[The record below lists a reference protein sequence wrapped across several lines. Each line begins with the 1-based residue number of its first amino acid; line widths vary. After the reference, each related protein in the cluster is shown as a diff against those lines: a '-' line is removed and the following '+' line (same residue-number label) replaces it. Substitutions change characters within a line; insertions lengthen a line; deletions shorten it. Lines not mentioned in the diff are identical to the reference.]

1 MITSEGFV
9 KLYREGLALLELSL
23 PAFALLTQI
32 ALRAKRMD
40 PAYSIYQLKA
50 NEALVGDHKKIG
62 LSRQQYRD
70 AVLRLEAHG
79 LATFRKTN
87 QGTIAVLTNKA
98 IFDINTESDERPIKA
113 CTALE
118 KEPIYSQARTIHQP
132 SENQN
137 ETTLE
142 PSKEPADLS
151 MENQEKEPSEEP
163 DDNHQR
169 TIREPDKNQLGTNP
183 EPLTKKKEKEEEKR
197 AAAAYSRTVYK
208 CLDGLDLN
216 DQEKRS
222 LMCYSEHRVAHAAEF
237 VRRKHNVDSPI
248 GLMMWVCQQPSLP
261 ELPKENRKSMTPQQ
275 KLAWE
280 YNQFLSSNGY
290 AAQAKQNEEKIPNDR
305 MVILEQGQ
313 PMPITLNHPLQI
325 LQEDFRKSKEGILKS
340 QRIVQGLQSDKF

>member
-32 ALRAKRMD
+32 ALRANRMD

-98 IFDINTESDERPIKA
+98 IFDINAESDEGPIKA

-118 KEPIYSQARTIHQP
+118 KEPNYSHAKTIQQP
-132 SENQN
+132 LENQK

-142 PSKEPADLS
+142 PSKEPSDLS
-151 MENQEKEPSEEP
+151 MKNREKEPPKEP
-163 DDNHQR
+163 VNNHQR
-169 TIREPDKNQLGTNP
+169 TIKEPDRNQSRTNP
-183 EPLTKKKEKEEEKR
+183 EPLTKKEEKEEEKR
-197 AAAAYSRTVYK
+197 AAAAYSRTFYK
-208 CLDGLDLN
+208 CLDGLDLS

-290 AAQAKQNEEKIPNDR
+290 TAQAKQNEEKIPNDR

-313 PMPITLNHPLQI
+313 LMPITLNHPLQI
-325 LQEDFRKSKEGILKS
+325 LQEDFRKSKEEILKS
-340 QRIVQGLQSDKF
+340 QRIVRGLQSDKL

>member
-32 ALRAKRMD
+32 ALRANRMD

-98 IFDINTESDERPIKA
+98 IFDINAESDEGQIKA

-132 SENQN
+132 LENQR

-142 PSKEPADLS
+142 PSKEPSDLS
-151 MENQEKEPSEEP
+151 MKIREKEPSKEP
-163 DDNHQR
+163 VNNHQR
-169 TIREPDKNQLGTNP
+169 TIKEPDRNPSGTNP
-183 EPLTKKKEKEEEKR
+183 EPLTKKEEKEEEKR
-197 AAAAYSRTVYK
+197 AAAAYSRTFYK
-208 CLDGLDLN
+208 CLDGLDLS

-222 LMCYSEHRVAHAAEF
+222 LMRFRESRVEHAVEF
-237 VRRKHNVDSPI
+237 VKRKKDVDSVI
-248 GLMMWVCQQPSLP
+248 GMLTWVCQEPILP
-261 ELPKENRKSMTPQQ
+261 ELPREVRKNLTPQQ

-280 YNQFLSSNGY
+280 FNQFLSSNGY
-290 AAQAKQNEEKIPNDR
+290 AAQAKQNEEMIPSDR
-305 MVILEQGQ
+305 MVIIEFGR
-313 PMPITLNHPLQI
+313 PIPITLNHSLPT
-325 LQEDFRKSKEGILKS
+325 LQEDFRKSKDEILKR
-340 QRIVQGLQSDKF
+340 QKGRV

>member
-1 MITSEGFV
+1 MKTSEGFV

-32 ALRAKRMD
+32 ALRANRMD

-98 IFDINTESDERPIKA
+98 IFDINTESDERPINA

-132 SENQN
+132 LENQN
-137 ETTLE
+137 ETILE

-151 MENQEKEPSEEP
+151 MKNQKKEPSEEP
-163 DDNHQR
+163 VDNHLR
-169 TIREPDKNQLGTNP
+169 TIKEPDRNQSGTKL
-183 EPLTKKKEKEEEKR
+183 EPLTKKEEKEEEKR
-197 AAAAYSRTVYK
+197 AAAAPIFYK
-208 CLDGLDLN
+208 CLEGLGLS

-222 LMCYSEHRVAHAAEF
+222 MMYYSEERVIHAVEF
-237 VRRKHNVDSPI
+237 LKRKQNVDSPI
-248 GLMMWVCQQPSLP
+248 GLLVWVCQQPILP
-261 ELPKENRKSMTPQQ
+261 ELPREKRKYMTPQQ
-275 KLAWE
+275 KIAWE
-280 YNQFLSSNGY
+280 FNQFLSSNGH
-290 AAQAKQNEEKIPNDR
+290 ADLAKQNEETIPNDR
-305 MVILEQGQ
+305 MRIIERGQ
-313 PMPITLNHPLQI
+313 PIQISLNQSI
-325 LQEDFRKSKEGILKS
+325 MTIQEDFRKSKEEILKKGRETLGRVLRS
-340 QRIVQGLQSDKF
+340 

>member
-32 ALRAKRMD
+32 ALRANRMD

-98 IFDINTESDERPIKA
+98 IFDINAESDERPIKA

-132 SENQN
+132 LENQR

-151 MENQEKEPSEEP
+151 MKNREKEPSEEP
-163 DDNHQR
+163 VDNHQR
-169 TIREPDKNQLGTNP
+169 TIREPDRNQSGTKP
-183 EPLTKKKEKEEEKR
+183 EPLTKKEEKEEEKR
-197 AAAAYSRTVYK
+197 AAAAYSRTFYK
-208 CLDGLDLN
+208 CLDGLDLS

-237 VRRKHNVDSPI
+237 VRRKQNVDSPI

-313 PMPITLNHPLQI
+313 LMPITLNHPLQI
-325 LQEDFRKSKEGILKS
+325 LQEDFRKSKEEILKS
-340 QRIVQGLQSDKF
+340 QRIVRGLQSDKL

>member
-1 MITSEGFV
+1 MKTSEGFV

-32 ALRAKRMD
+32 ALRANRMD

-50 NEALVGDHKKIG
+50 NEALVGDHKTIG

-70 AVLRLEAHG
+70 AILRLEAHG

-87 QGTIAVLTNKA
+87 QGTIAVLTNTA
-98 IFDINTESDERPIKA
+98 IFDINAEWDERQIKA

-118 KEPIYSQARTIHQP
+118 NEPNYNQARTIHQP
-132 SENQN
+132 LENQR

-151 MENQEKEPSEEP
+151 MESQEKEPSEEP
-163 DDNHQR
+163 VDNHQR
-169 TIREPDKNQLGTNP
+169 TIREPDRNQSRTNP
-183 EPLTKKKEKEEEKR
+183 EPLTKKEEKEEEKR
-197 AAAAYSRTVYK
+197 AAAASSRTFYK
-208 CLDGLDLN
+208 CLDGLGLS

-222 LMCYSEHRVAHAAEF
+222 MMYYSEHRVAHAADF
-237 VRRKHNVDSPI
+237 VRRKQNVDSPI

-261 ELPKENRKSMTPQQ
+261 ELPRENRKSMTLQQ

-305 MVILEQGQ
+305 MVILEHGQ
-313 PMPITLNHPLQI
+313 PMPITLNHPLNI
-325 LQEDFRKSKEGILKS
+325 LQEDFRKSKEEILKS
-340 QRIVQGLQSDKF
+340 QRIVRGLQSDKL

>member
-32 ALRAKRMD
+32 ALRANRMD

-98 IFDINTESDERPIKA
+98 IFDINAESDERQIKT
-113 CTALE
+113 CSALE
-118 KEPIYSQARTIHQP
+118 KEPNYSHAKTIQQP
-132 SENQN
+132 LENQK
-137 ETTLE
+137 ETTWE
-142 PSKEPADLS
+142 PSKEPSDLS
-151 MENQEKEPSEEP
+151 MKNREKEPPKEPVNNHQKTIKEP
-163 DDNHQR
+163 DR
-169 TIREPDKNQLGTNP
+169 NQSRTNP
-183 EPLTKKKEKEEEKR
+183 EPLTKKEEKEEEKR
-197 AAAAYSRTVYK
+197 AAAAYSRTFYK
-208 CLDGLDLN
+208 CLDGLDLS

-222 LMCYSEHRVAHAAEF
+222 LMYYSEHRVAHAAEF

-248 GLMMWVCQQPSLP
+248 GLMMWVCQQPCLP
-261 ELPKENRKSMTPQQ
+261 ELPRENQKSLTPQQ

-280 YNQFLSSNGY
+280 YNQFLIDNGY
-290 AAQAKQNEEKIPNDR
+290 AVQAKQNEEKIPNDR
-305 MVILEQGQ
+305 MVILEQGKL
-313 PMPITLNHPLQI
+313 MPITLNHPLQI
-325 LQEDFRKSKEGILKS
+325 LQEDFRKSKEEILKS
-340 QRIVQGLQSDKF
+340 QRIVRGLQSDKL

>member
-32 ALRAKRMD
+32 ALRANRMD

-50 NEALVGDHKKIG
+50 NEALVADHKKIG

-70 AVLRLEAHG
+70 AVLRLEACG

-87 QGTIAVLTNKA
+87 QGTIAVLTNTA
-98 IFDINTESDERPIKA
+98 IFDINAESDERQIKA

-118 KEPIYSQARTIHQP
+118 KEPNYSHAKTIQQP
-132 SENQN
+132 LENQK
-137 ETTLE
+137 ETALK
-142 PSKEPADLS
+142 PSKEPSDLS
-151 MENQEKEPSEEP
+151 MKNREKEPPKEP
-163 DDNHQR
+163 VNNHQR
-169 TIREPDKNQLGTNP
+169 TIKEPDRNQSGTNP
-183 EPLTKKKEKEEEKR
+183 EPLTKKEEKEEEKR
-197 AAAAYSRTVYK
+197 AAAAYSRTFYK
-208 CLDGLDLN
+208 CLDGLDLS

-280 YNQFLSSNGY
+280 YNQFLSSNGHVDL
-290 AAQAKQNEEKIPNDR
+290 AKQNEEMIPNDR
-305 MVILEQGQ
+305 MRIIEIGRSMQ
-313 PMPITLNHPLQI
+313 ISLNHSLAT
-325 LQEDFRKSKEGILKS
+325 LQEDFRKSKEEILKKGRETLGRVLRS
-340 QRIVQGLQSDKF
+340 